1 MTITKLKLIAVDK
14 KMHGPFMKVLS
25 LTNTPLDPSLGSGKT
40 VLAWS
45 QGLEILGHDVDV
57 ISPEYFYRPWPNER
71 AKRLKTRI
79 DAKGLSRMVLGG
91 NYDLVE
97 FYGAEF
103 GLLISKVARIPRRT
117 RPLLVAHTNGLELLA
132 AAAPKAKTQSSART
146 TFQTIR
152 EKTLQPVMAKIDA
165 VAFTRVDAFAAI
177 CEADMNFVVDE
188 GVQPRERCAIIEP
201 GVDEVFLSAPWQRNK
216 KPWLVSFG
224 SWTARKDPQT
234 TVRIAIDLLCRMPEL
249 EFHVIG
255 ASNAKQTILSAFDEA
270 LRSRIVVYPRLPQD
284 DIVEVLSQAKVF
296 LFPSLY
302 EGFGMA
308 TTEAMACGCA
318 VVVTPTGFGRTI
330 RDGVDGFVCKFQ
342 DIEMMTSRCSALL
355 LDDDLH
361 QRVAK
366 AGRERVCS
374 LHWSAQVQK
383 LEKQYQHWIQ
393 VL

>member
-1 MTITKLKLIAVDK
+1 
-14 KMHGPFMKVLS
+14 MKVLS

-57 ISPEYFYRPWPNER
+57 ISPESFYRPWPNEKAKR
-71 AKRLKTRI
+71 IKTRFDAKRLSSK
-79 DAKGLSRMVLGG
+79 VLTG

-103 GLLISKVARIPRRT
+103 GLLIAKVARIPRQT

-132 AAAPKAKTQSSART
+132 AAAPKAMIQNSGRTLLQSISA
-146 TFQTIR
+146 
-152 EKTLQPVMAKIDA
+152 KTLQPVLAKIDA
-165 VAFTRVDAFAAI
+165 MAFTRVDAFAAI

-188 GVQPRERCAIIEP
+188 GVQPRQRCAVIEP
-201 GVDEVFLSAPWQRNK
+201 GVDEAYLSAPWQRTK
-216 KPWLVSFG
+216 KPWLVSFA
-224 SWTARKDPQT
+224 SWSARKDPET
-234 TVRIAIDLLCRMPEL
+234 TVRIATHLLLRMPEL

-255 ASNAKQTILSAFDEA
+255 ASDAKQTILSAFDEP
-270 LRSRIVVYPRLPQD
+270 LRSRIVVYPRLPQE

-318 VVVTPTGFGRTI
+318 VVVTPTGFGEAI
-330 RDGVDGFVCKFQ
+330 RDGVDGFVCNFQ
-342 DIEMMTSRCSALL
+342 DVAMMTARCSALL
-355 LDDDLH
+355 LDDDLR
-361 QRVAK
+361 QRIAK
-366 AGRERVCS
+366 AGRERVCR
-374 LHWSAQVQK
+374 LRWSAQVQK
-383 LEKQYQHWIQ
+383 LESQYQNWIK